1 MDMSRFLRLAHRTLM
16 DEERGTT
23 QNTTKHQWPSVDTS
37 ARTNQPHTK
46 KEPNRIL
53 GDDNDE

>member
-37 ARTNQPHTK
+37 ARTKPHTK
-46 KEPNRIL
+46 KGTESNFRRRQR
-53 GDDNDE
+53 

>member
-1 MDMSRFLRLAHRTLM
+1 MDMSRFLRLAHRILM

-37 ARTNQPHTK
+37 ARITHK
-46 KEPNRIL
+46 KESNFSRQQ
-53 GDDNDE
+53 